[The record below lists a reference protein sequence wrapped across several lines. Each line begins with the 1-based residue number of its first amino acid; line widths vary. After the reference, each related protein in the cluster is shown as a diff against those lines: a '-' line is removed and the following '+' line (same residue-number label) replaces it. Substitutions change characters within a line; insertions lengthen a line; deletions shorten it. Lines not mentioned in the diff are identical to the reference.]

1 MDWQLWITGILI
13 ALAAAYV
20 LRSLWRAVKGAKAA
34 CGSGCGKC
42 STSVAEERP
51 GMISLSQISANGKK
65 P

>member
-1 MDWQLWITGILI
+1 MGWQMWVTGLLI

-20 LRSLWRAVKGAKAA
+20 LRSLWRAVSGVKAA

-51 GMISLSQISANGKK
+51 GMIPLSQISANGKK
-65 P
+65 R